1 MNNKVYIDTISKG
14 DNGLFTVGGSI
25 IHEDG
30 RGKPFAV
37 DIDEDVM
44 EYICEEAVL
53 HLDATGYTDSIVETV
68 MEAVELRLKEIKLKE
83 TPVPLLTQEQYK
95 ERIAMEGILPED
107 L

>member
-1 MNNKVYIDTISKG
+1 MNDRVYIDTIKRG
-14 DNGLFTVGGSI
+14 DGVYTIGGVSVRADGVGKI
-25 IHEDG
+25 
-30 RGKPFAV
+30 FAF

-68 MEAVELRLKEIKLKE
+68 MKAVELRLKEIKLKE

-95 ERIAMEGILPED
+95 ERMAMEGILPED